1 MVYEH
6 LLKNELTMKKVA
18 VYGQSYSI
26 SAEKEIQ
33 ILLEILEENNIVC
46 FIESKFYNL
55 LVEGDILNKKY
66 PTFSHF
72 NDLNNS
78 FDLMFTLGGDGTILR
93 AVTYIRHLGIPML
106 GINTGRLGFLATIN
120 KKTIKE
126 SVTLIL
132 NGAYSV
138 QERTLLSV
146 KTSPETEKFSEI
158 NFALNEVTIARKN
171 TTSMIG
177 VTTNLNHEY
186 LTNYWAD
193 GLIIATP
200 TGSTGYSLSC
210 NGPVVSPDSKNLVI
224 TPIAP
229 HNLTARSM
237 VISDET
243 SIQLEVDSRE
253 KEFLISL
260 DSRIT
265 SVAKNTKV
273 FIEKA
278 PFTIK
283 SIIPNN
289 QSFLQTLR
297 SKLLWG
303 EDTRNETNL

>member
-1 MVYEH
+1 
-6 LLKNELTMKKVA
+6 MKKVA
-18 VYGQSYSI
+18 IYGQSYSI

-33 ILLEILEENNIVC
+33 ILLKVLQQHNIVS
-46 FIESKFYNL
+46 FIEKKFYDL
-55 LVEGDILNKKY
+55 LVQGNILDKKY

-72 NDLNNS
+72 SDLNSS
-78 FDLMFTLGGDGTILR
+78 FDVLFTLGGDGTILR
-93 AVTYIRHLGIPML
+93 AVTYIRDLDIPIL

-120 KKTIKE
+120 KTAIEE
-126 SVTLIL
+126 SVNLIL
-132 NGAYSV
+132 NGDYSI

-146 KTSPETEKFSEI
+146 KTSPETTTFSEL

-177 VTTNLNHEY
+177 VKTCLNEEY

-210 NGPVVSPDSKNLVI
+210 NGPVISPDSKNLVI

-229 HNLTARSM
+229 HNLNARPM
-237 VISDET
+237 VIADDT
-243 SIQLEVDSRE
+243 QIKLTIDSRE
-253 KEFLISL
+253 KDFLISL

-265 SVAKNTKV
+265 TVAKNTV
-273 FIEKA
+273 VYIEKA
-278 PFTIK
+278 SFTIK
-283 SIIPNN
+283 SIIPKN

-297 SKLLWG
+297 TKLLWG

>member
-1 MVYEH
+1 
-6 LLKNELTMKKVA
+6 MKKVA
-18 VYGQSYSI
+18 IYGQSYSI

-33 ILLEILEENNIVC
+33 ILLSVLEENNINC
-46 FIESKFYNL
+46 HIEKQFYDL
-55 LVEGDILNKKY
+55 LIDGKILQKKY
-66 PTFSHF
+66 TTFLSF
-72 NDLNNS
+72 LDLNAS
-78 FDLMFTLGGDGTILR
+78 FDAMFTLGGDGTILR
-93 AVTYIRHLGIPML
+93 AVTYIRDLGIPIL

-120 KKTIKE
+120 KNTIKE
-126 SVTLIL
+126 SVKLVL
-132 NGAYSV
+132 NGKYTT
-138 QERTLLSV
+138 QERTLLAV
-146 KTSPETEKFSEI
+146 KTTPKTSAFTEL
-158 NFALNEVTIARKN
+158 NFALNEVTISRKN

-177 VTTNLNHEY
+177 VSTHLNNEY

-193 GLIIATP
+193 GLIVATP

-210 NGPVVSPDSKNLVI
+210 NGPVIAPDSKNLII

-229 HNLTARSM
+229 HNLNARPM
-237 VISDET
+237 VISDT
-243 SIQLEVDSRE
+243 TNIQLAINSRE
-253 KEFLISL
+253 KDFLISL

-265 SVAKNTKV
+265 TVSKNTKV

>member
-1 MVYEH
+1 
-6 LLKNELTMKKVA
+6 MKKVA
-18 VYGQSYSI
+18 IYGQSYSI
-26 SAEKEIQ
+26 SAEKEMQ
-33 ILLEILEENNIVC
+33 ILLEVLNENNIVS
-46 FIESKFYNL
+46 FIEDKFYDL
-55 LVEGDILNKKY
+55 LVNGNILDKKY

-72 NDLNNS
+72 SDLNNS
-78 FDLMFTLGGDGTILR
+78 FDAMFTLGGDGTILR
-93 AVTYIRHLGIPML
+93 AVTYIRDLNIPIL
-106 GINTGRLGFLATIN
+106 GINTGRLGFLAIIN

-126 SVTLIL
+126 SINLIL
-132 NGAYSV
+132 NGEFSI

-146 KTSPETEKFSEI
+146 RTSPKTASFKELD
-158 NFALNEVTIARKN
+158 FALNEVTIARKN

-177 VTTNLNHEY
+177 VKTSLNNEY

-210 NGPVVSPDSKNLVI
+210 NGPVISPDSKNFII

-229 HNLTARSM
+229 HNLNARPM
-237 VISDET
+237 VISDKT
-243 SIQLEVDSRE
+243 SIQLTVDSRE
-253 KEFLISL
+253 KDFLISL

-265 SVAKNTKV
+265 TVPKNTEV

-278 PFTIK
+278 AFTIQ
-283 SIIPNN
+283 SIIPKN

-297 SKLLWG
+297 TKLLWG

>member
-1 MVYEH
+1 
-6 LLKNELTMKKVA
+6 MKKVA
-18 VYGQSYSI
+18 IYGQSYSI

-33 ILLEILEENNIVC
+33 ILLDVLQENNIEC
-46 FIESKFYNL
+46 FIEKQIYNL
-55 LVEGDILNKKY
+55 LIDNQILNTEFN
-66 PTFSHF
+66 TFSHF
-72 NDLNNS
+72 SDLDS
-78 FDLMFTLGGDGTILR
+78 TFDAMFTLGGDGTILR
-93 AVTYIRHLGIPML
+93 AVTYIRDLDIPVL

-120 KKTIKE
+120 KKAIKE
-126 SVTLIL
+126 SVELIL
-132 NGAYSV
+132 KGQYSI
-138 QERTLLSV
+138 QERTLLAV
-146 KTSPETEKFSEI
+146 KTSPESEEI
-158 NFALNEVTIARKN
+158 KELDFALNEVTIARKN

-177 VTTNLNHEY
+177 VKTNLDNEY

-210 NGPVVSPDSKNLVI
+210 NGPVISPYSKSLVI

-229 HNLTARSM
+229 HHLNARPM
-237 VISDET
+237 VISNET
-243 SIQLEVDSRE
+243 SIQLTIDSRE

-265 SVAKNTKV
+265 SVPKNTKV
-273 FIEKA
+273 FIKKA
-278 PFTIK
+278 NFTIK
-283 SIIPNN
+283 SIIPKN

>member
-1 MVYEH
+1 V
-6 LLKNELTMKKVA
+6 KKVA
-18 VYGQSYSI
+18 IYGQSYSI

-33 ILLEILEENNIVC
+33 ILLEVLTDNNITC
-46 FIESKFYNL
+46 FIEQKFYDL
-55 LVEGDILNKKY
+55 LIQGNILDKKY

-72 NDLNNS
+72 NDLNDS
-78 FDLMFTLGGDGTILR
+78 FEVMFTLGGDGTILR
-93 AVTYIRHLGIPML
+93 AVTYIRNLGIPIL

-126 SVTLIL
+126 SINLIL
-132 NGAYSV
+132 KGEYSI
-138 QERTLLSV
+138 QERTLLTV
-146 KTSPETEKFSEI
+146 KTLPKTDEFSEL

-177 VTTNLNHEY
+177 VRTSLNNEY

-229 HNLTARSM
+229 HNLTARTM

-243 SIQLEVDSRE
+243 SIQLTIDSRE
-253 KEFLISL
+253 KDFLISL

-265 SVAKNTKV
+265 TVPKNTEV
-273 FIEKA
+273 LIEKA
-278 PFTIK
+278 AFTIK
-283 SIIPNN
+283 SIIPKN

>member
-1 MVYEH
+1 MYVFQD
-6 LLKNELTMKKVA
+6 NELKKMKKVA
-18 VYGQSYSI
+18 IYGQSYSI

-33 ILLEILEENNIVC
+33 ILLEVLQENNISC
-46 FIESKFYNL
+46 FIEKKFYNL
-55 LVEGDILNKKY
+55 LREGNILENSY
-66 PTFSHF
+66 PTFSDF
-72 NDLNNS
+72 TDLNTS
-78 FDLMFTLGGDGTILR
+78 FDTFFTLGGDGTILR
-93 AVTYIRHLGIPML
+93 AVTYIRDLGIPIL

-120 KKTIKE
+120 KKNIQE
-126 SVTLIL
+126 SVELIL
-132 NGAYSV
+132 KGEFTI

-146 KTSPETEKFSEI
+146 KTSPKTAEFSEL

-177 VTTNLNHEY
+177 VRTSLNKEY

-193 GLIIATP
+193 GLIVATP

-210 NGPVVSPDSKNLVI
+210 SGPVILPNSKSLVI

-229 HNLTARSM
+229 HNLNARSM

-243 SIQLEVDSRE
+243 NIQLTIDSRE
-253 KEFLISL
+253 KDFLISL

-265 SVAKNTKV
+265 SVPKNTEI

-278 PFTIK
+278 PF
-283 SIIPNN
+283 SIRSIVPNN